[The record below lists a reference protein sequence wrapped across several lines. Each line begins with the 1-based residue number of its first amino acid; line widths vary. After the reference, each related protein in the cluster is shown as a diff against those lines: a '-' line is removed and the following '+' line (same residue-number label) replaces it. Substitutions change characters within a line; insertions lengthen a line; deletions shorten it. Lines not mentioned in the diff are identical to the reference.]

1 MSVIDIRLIDSG
13 FVKTGLCSTL
23 WVNADDS
30 FRAGFFVFQ
39 EKLRLVIKVDPD
51 MYYVSNVQPENVGLG
66 FRAGLSLYKLAL
78 ESQSSSI
85 WRSGRLQKSTLLH
98 RLQLRWVL
106 FSNHYRLLPNYY
118 YLWDDYIKQSQI
130 DR

>member
-30 FRAGFFVFQ
+30 FRAGFFVLHQ
-39 EKLRLVIKVDPD
+39 NLCLVIKVDPD
-51 MYYVSNVQPENVGLG
+51 TYFVSNMQPERVGLG
-66 FRAGLSLYKLAL
+66 FRTGVSLYKLAIECL
-78 ESQSSSI
+78 SSFI
-85 WRSGRLQKSTLLH
+85 WKSGRLQKSTLLH

-106 FSNHYRLLPNYY
+106 FKNHSSLLPNYY
-118 YLWDDYIKQSQI
+118 YLWNSYIKLPC
-130 DR
+130 D